1 MKKIVQIFWALSI
14 SVAIASNQLKFE
26 SLIESNIS
34 NSVSI
39 SKFGEPTSRNPQDF
53 EGLLFSEYAEGSSYN
68 KYLEIYNGT
77 GADLDLS
84 DYSISSCNNGCDS
97 ESEFDYPDNITFDSG
112 TILSSGDVYVIYHQD
127 ADEIIVAEGDQ
138 TFTYLGNGDDA
149 FAITLAG
156 ATASSYTIVDIIGDM
171 G

>member
-34 NSVSI
+34 NNVSI

-84 DYSISSCNNGCDS
+84 DYSISSCTMGVILKMS
-97 ESEFDYPDNITFDSG
+97 LIIQ
-112 TILSSGDVYVIYHQD
+112 TILLL
-127 ADEIIVAEGDQ
+127 IVAQFYPQEM
-138 TFTYLGNGDDA
+138 FML
-149 FAITLAG
+149 FITK
-156 ATASSYTIVDIIGDM
+156 M
-171 G
+171 QMR